1 MIKKQW
7 KPHYYKHKGPIE
19 PDRTLLEMAVAREL
33 LTTYELSKNVAL
45 INNHLAAIDKLFGAN
60 AHLRVR
66 EYMKEIK
73 RNER

>member
-1 MIKKQW
+1 VIKKKW
-7 KPHYYKHKGPIE
+7 KPHYPKHSGPLPE
-19 PDRTLLEMAVAREL
+19 TKTLEMAAAREL
-33 LTTYELSKNVAL
+33 LTTWEITKNRELIEKHLGAL
-45 INNHLAAIDKLFGAN
+45 DKLYGAN

>member
-1 MIKKQW
+1 MIKRKWKQQY
-7 KPHYYKHKGPIE
+7 PKHLGPLPE
-19 PDRTLLEMAVAREL
+19 RRTLEMALAREL
-33 LTTYELSKNVAL
+33 LTTYEITKNREL
-45 INNHLAAIDKLFGAN
+45 IEKHLGKLDKLYGAN

>member
-1 MIKKQW
+1 
-7 KPHYYKHKGPIE
+7 
-19 PDRTLLEMAVAREL
+19 MAAAREL
-33 LTTYELSKNVAL
+33 LTTWEITKNRELIEKHLGAL
-45 INNHLAAIDKLFGAN
+45 DKLFGAN

>member
-1 MIKKQW
+1 VIKRKWKQ
-7 KPHYYKHKGPIE
+7 HYPKHSGPLPE
-19 PDRTLLEMAVAREL
+19 RRTLEMAVAREL
-33 LTTYELSKNVAL
+33 LTTWEITKNRELIEK
-45 INNHLAAIDKLFGAN
+45 HLASLTKLYGEN